1 MEWRKS
7 SRTGSTGNC
16 VELRQDLAAVR
27 DSKHPT
33 VTLPLTRAA
42 VRDLISRLTQ
52 EG

>member
-7 SRTGSTGNC
+7 SRSGSTGDC

-33 VTLPLTRAA
+33 VTLPLTRTA
-42 VRDLISRLTQ
+42 VRDLIARI
-52 EG
+52 GR